1 MIDEAVRSVP
11 RRERAML
18 AAANP
23 GGQEPAEN
31 QSVQARVLGQ
41 LASSVTNSP
50 PNLAAA
56 SATAY
61 ITREI

>member
-1 MIDEAVRSVP
+1 
-11 RRERAML
+11 ML